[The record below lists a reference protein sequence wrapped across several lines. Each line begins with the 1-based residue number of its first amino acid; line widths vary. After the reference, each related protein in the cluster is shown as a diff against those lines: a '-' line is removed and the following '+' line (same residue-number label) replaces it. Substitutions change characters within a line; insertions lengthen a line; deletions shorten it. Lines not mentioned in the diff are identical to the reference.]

1 MSFRMSG
8 CMIRSG
14 CDRVELH
21 VHAQS
26 HDWARARTRPHPVPR
41 LGPGEDA
48 STPSY
53 LLSLGRELSPTSL
66 RLSVKLKGHSTLR
79 PPYPEPRL
87 IIMMPIIIPLNTNK
101 QLMLILIR
109 CDGTSSRIILFYYY
123 KITSLSLLRCIKQ
136 VKSSNI
142 KGSMNR

>member
-1 MSFRMSG
+1 LHDQVRM
-8 CMIRSG
+8 RP
-14 CDRVELH
+14 R
-21 VHAQS
+21 
-26 HDWARARTRPHPVPR
+26 RTPRPRPVPR

-101 QLMLILIR
+101 QLILILIR

-136 VKSSNI
+136 VKSGNI

>member
-1 MSFRMSG
+1 MRP
-8 CMIRSG
+8 R
-14 CDRVELH
+14 
-21 VHAQS
+21 
-26 HDWARARTRPHPVPR
+26 RTPRPRPVPR

-101 QLMLILIR
+101 QLMFILIR
-109 CDGTSSRIILFYYY
+109 CDGMSSRIILFYYY

-136 VKSSNI
+136 VKSGNI
-142 KGSMNR
+142 KGSMNRQEKKGEKNLIL